1 MYPVQVRLP
10 REIVLTNRK
19 SIRLIHTSDTHL
31 GDEWSAD
38 LAERAL
44 AAVVDSV
51 PSLGGDALLLV
62 GDVFDHARVSDAT
75 LVYFLEQIAKAGV
88 PAIVLPGNHDL
99 YGEYSLYLREPFS
112 HSPPNLHIL
121 SKEDGERLTF
131 PGLTLDVWGRAMLSH
146 TPEFRPLLGMPAAA
160 PDRWLVAL
168 AHGHY
173 HFDYDTDRRSAPI
186 MPSEVAAAPCHYL
199 ALGHWERHVDVSQ
212 GGTTAVYSGSPLGAL
227 QSNDSV
233 NVTVA
238 DLDPDSGVRTRQV
251 NLPMAAQ
258 VSAD

>member
-1 MYPVQVRLP
+1 M
-10 REIVLTNRK
+10 TNRK

-44 AAVVDSV
+44 ATVVESV
-51 PSLGGDALLLV
+51 ALLEGDALLLV
-62 GDVFDHARVSDAT
+62 GDVFDHARVSEAT
-75 LVYFLEQIAKAGV
+75 LVFFLEQIAKARV
-88 PAIVLPGNHDL
+88 PAVVLPGNHDL
-99 YGEYSLYLREPFS
+99 YGQDSLYLRESFS

-121 SKEDGERLTF
+121 SREEGERLAF
-131 PGLTLDVWGRAMLSH
+131 PDLTLDVWGRAMFSH
-146 TPEFRPLLGMPAAA
+146 TPEFRPLLGMPAAD

-173 HFDYDTDRRSAPI
+173 HFEHDTDRRSAPI
-186 MPSEVAAAPCHYL
+186 MPQEVSDAPCHYL

-238 DLDPDSGVRTRQV
+238 DLNPDSGVSTRQV
-251 NLPMAAQ
+251 NLPMAARTP
-258 VSAD
+258 AL